1 MAIAKPNCFQLYC
14 SEVTSQVYIIG
25 SKGVPRKRTAFT
37 PNRRWQVPVCLVLHH
52 IRSTMF
58 SAIIPTRPTVA
69 DSPKLDMKEFNFRG
83 CGYHQDRRQCS
94 NASFLSQYRVRFGNL
109 VFLLLFSISAAV
121 VLFLSDVFRESGN
134 TGGLGLW
141 KRVADNT
148 QDNSFVNHKWSWEGL
163 RNRGLVSKAIGTLD
177 EY

>member
-1 MAIAKPNCFQLYC
+1 MALAKPNCFQLYC

-37 PNRRWQVPVCLVLHH
+37 LNRRWQVPVCLVLHH

-69 DSPKLDMKEFNFRG
+69 DSPKPDMKEFNFRLG

-94 NASFLSQYRVRFGNL
+94 NASFLSQLPSKVQYSDF
-109 VFLLLFSISAAV
+109 SAAV
-121 VLFLSDVFRESGN
+121 QHFCRRSPVPIGRFPGEREYRR
-134 TGGLGLW
+134 TGLMETGSRQHSRQLI
-141 KRVADNT
+141 R
-148 QDNSFVNHKWSWEGL
+148 
-163 RNRGLVSKAIGTLD
+163 
-177 EY
+177 